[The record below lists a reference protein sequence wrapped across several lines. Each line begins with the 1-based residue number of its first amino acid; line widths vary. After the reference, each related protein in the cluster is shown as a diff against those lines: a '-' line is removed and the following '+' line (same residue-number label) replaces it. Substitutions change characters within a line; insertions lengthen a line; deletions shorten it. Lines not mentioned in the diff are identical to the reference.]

1 MKRNENYV
9 VKELMGDFVLVPIGQ
24 AAIDFNGVITLN
36 ETAKFMWEAA
46 VGDFTA
52 QDLEKA
58 LIEKYEIDSETAK
71 TATESFISTLKEEGC
86 IE

>member
-9 VKELMGDFVLVPIGQ
+9 VKELMGEFVLVPLGD

-46 VGDFTA
+46 EGDFTSV
-52 QDLEKA
+52 DLEKA
-58 LIEKYEIDSETAK
+58 LIERYEVDGETAK
-71 TATESFISTLKEEGC
+71 KAAESFINTLKEEGC

>member
-1 MKRNENYV
+1 MQRNENYV
-9 VKELMGDFVLVPIGQ
+9 VKELMGEFVLVPLGQ

-46 VGDFTA
+46 EGDFTSA
-52 QDLEKA
+52 DLEEA
-58 LIEKYEIDSETAK
+58 LIKKYEIDSQTAK
-71 TATESFISTLKEEGC
+71 MATERFINTLKEEGC

>member
-9 VKELMGDFVLVPIGQ
+9 VKELMGEFVLVPIGE

-36 ETAKFMWEAA
+36 ETAKFMWEKAE
-46 VGDFTA
+46 GNFTSE
-52 QDLEKA
+52 DLEKA

-71 TATESFISTLKEEGC
+71 KAAESFINSLKEEGC

>member
-1 MKRNENYV
+1 MKRNQNYV
-9 VKELMGDFVLVPIGQ
+9 VKELMGSFVLVPLGQ

-46 VGDFTA
+46 EGDFTA
-52 QDLEKA
+52 ADLEKA
-58 LIEKYEIDSETAK
+58 LIKKYEIDSQTAK
-71 TATESFISTLKEEGC
+71 KAAESFINTLKEEGC